1 MDEILEQG
9 EAGTFKMEHKTRL
22 GIIYGGKS
30 SEHEVSL
37 STALA
42 IMNAVDKARYEIVPY
57 YIQLDGTWVQ
67 GESVDDQLTSVEQL
81 RLAGSFDHQPNILKL
96 KETIDIAFPV
106 IHGPNGEDGTLQGL
120 LEIIDVPYVGAGV
133 LGSAMGMDKVAMKN
147 VFGEIGIAQCR
158 YLSYLRHDLLERMD
172 SVISDIEENL
182 GYPCFVKPANMGS
195 SVGITKAKDSQG
207 LKAALEFAAQFDRKI
222 IVEENVN
229 GRELEIGVLGND
241 ELRTSVVGEI
251 KSGNEFYDYEAKYKS
266 QNTKLD
272 IPAQIPEHVVD
283 RIKKMAIAGYQAL
296 DVSGLSRVDFFW
308 DEEKDQVYINEINT
322 MPGFTPFSMYPMLFQ
337 EAGISYPELINEL
350 VDLGFKR
357 YEERKQN
364 RIAAEKLE

>member
-1 MDEILEQG
+1 MEQ
-9 EAGTFKMEHKTRL
+9 KTRL

-42 IMNAVDKARYEIVPY
+42 IMNAVDKTRYEIVPY

-67 GESVDDQLTSVEQL
+67 GRSVVDQLSSVEQL
-81 RLAGSFDHQPNILKL
+81 RFSGSFDAQPNILRL
-96 KETIDIAFPV
+96 RESIDIAFPV

-120 LEIIDVPYVGAGV
+120 LEIVDVPYVGAGV

-147 VFGEIGIAQCR
+147 VFGEMGIAQCR
-158 YLSYLRHDLLERMD
+158 YLSFFRHDLLERID
-172 SVISDIEENL
+172 SLISEIESTL
-182 GYPCFVKPANMGS
+182 GFPCFVKPANMGS
-195 SVGITKAKDSQG
+195 SVGISKAKDRDG
-207 LKAALEFAAQFDRKI
+207 LKAAMEFAAQFDRKI
-222 IVEENVN
+222 IIEENVN
-229 GRELEIGVLGND
+229 GRELEIGVLGNED
-241 ELRTSVVGEI
+241 LKTSVVGEI

-266 QNTKLD
+266 QSTKLD
-272 IPAQIPEHVVD
+272 IPAQIPSQVVEQ
-283 RIKKMAIAGYQAL
+283 IKKMAIAGFQAL
-296 DVSGLSRVDFFW
+296 DISGLSRVDFFW
-308 DEEKDQVYINEINT
+308 DEEKDQVYLNEINT
-322 MPGFTPFSMYPMLFQ
+322 LPGFTPFSMYPMLFQ